1 MDSLCKTCS
10 RMRKVVSGTGSTF
23 LLCQLSQTDKRFSK
37 YPPQPVIG
45 CDGFED
51 EHDTMPTFTL
61 EVLPGTFA
69 VCHVNATDPVPDWAT
84 GEFVSIT
91 RTPDELSIV
100 CPQENVPAETQSEP
114 GWRCLRVAGKLDFS
128 MVGVIASLSE
138 TLASAGI
145 GVFLVSTFD
154 TDYLLAKETEFDAAV
169 ESLIE
174 VGNTVQGLARN

>member
-1 MDSLCKTCS
+1 MLMKSPGLTFMLC
-10 RMRKVVSGTGSTF
+10 R
-23 LLCQLSQTDKRFSK
+23 LAQTDKRFPK
-37 YPPQPVIG
+37 YPPQPVVQ
-45 CDGFED
+45 CDGYND
-51 EHDTMPTFTL
+51 MRNAMTTFTL
-61 EVLPGTFA
+61 EVLTGTFA
-69 VCHVNATDPVPDWAT
+69 VCHLNATDRVPDWAT

-154 TDYLLAKETEFDAAV
+154 TDYLLVKETEFDAAV
-169 ESLIE
+169 KSLTE

>member
-1 MDSLCKTCS
+1 MESICKSCGNV
-10 RMRKVVSGTGSTF
+10 REVVSGTGATF
-23 LLCQLSQTDKRFSK
+23 LLCRLAQTDKRFSK
-37 YPPQPVIG
+37 YPPQPVVR
-45 CDGFED
+45 CDGYED
-51 EHDTMPTFTL
+51 MRKAGTTFTL

-69 VCHVNATDPVPDWAT
+69 VCHLNATDPVPDWAT

-128 MVGVIASLSE
+128 MVGVIASLSK

-145 GVFLVSTFD
+145 DVFLVSTFD
-154 TDYLLAKETEFDAAV
+154 TDYLLVKETEFDAAV